1 MLGRPPCGSTSG
13 SGDRW
18 TARQALVGL
27 PARPACMPQTAA
39 THRQNAWLLVLTIGT
54 MLLIVVAPFL
64 LVRDAHRKNAHAAE
78 VVNHTQRV
86 AAVVETLMY
95 DLRNRE
101 SAVVAYAF
109 GHDSPAIRERLAESK
124 REIPVNLERLS
135 ELTRDNPQQQVR
147 IGRLASTIEQRG
159 ALADTILSRPAG
171 SVDKR
176 DIEWLLDRNP
186 LRFIAQE
193 IADTEQQL
201 LQARTREAA
210 ALAKRSEAVA
220 LASMLAQL
228 VLLAAAALL
237 LRWQLSTRRTAEAAA
252 VRAAARASAVL
263 QTVREPMALLDGNL
277 RVVMLNPAF
286 AEVFGADGAS
296 VGQPLE
302 AIGGGSWSAP
312 DTQQRL
318 HDVLARG
325 RELWDHEVVHRG
337 ADGRERTLLVNARRM
352 TLPDNNDDVALVTAN
367 DVTAQKAAELQVR
380 ELNRQLQGKVDQ
392 VSEVNRELEAFSY
405 SVSHDLRA
413 PLRHIGGFADKLSR
427 HLGEARD
434 EKSTHYL
441 QTISNSARRMSRLI
455 DDLLVYSRLGRSA
468 LRLQPVDLQSVVEEL
483 RAMLDSNNAA
493 DHPGHRIDWRI
504 APLPVIVGDENM
516 LRQVWLN
523 LLSNAVKYSTGSE
536 PAIIEVSY
544 NRDDHGDY
552 RFTVADNGV
561 GFDMAYAGKL
571 FGVFQRLHS
580 VSEFEGTGIGLASVR
595 RVLARHGGHIE
606 ADASPG
612 AGARFTFTLP
622 ASADAPL
629 MDPKA

>member
-1 MLGRPPCGSTSG
+1 M
-13 SGDRW
+13 
-18 TARQALVGL
+18 AALTLV
-27 PARPACMPQTAA
+27 A
-39 THRQNAWLLVLTIGT
+39 TLV
-54 MLLIVVAPFL
+54 IVVGPFL
-64 LVRDAHRKNAHAAE
+64 LVREAHRRSDEAAQAVSHTHDVDSTANA
-78 VVNHTQRV
+78 
-86 AAVVETLMY
+86 LMY

-101 SAVVAYAF
+101 SAALAYAF
-109 GHDSPAIRERLAESK
+109 GHDSKTVRDRLEESR
-124 REIPVNLERLS
+124 REIPANLRALTA
-135 ELTRDNPQQQVR
+135 LTRDNPEQQVR
-147 IGRLASTIEQRG
+147 VGRLAALAEQRG
-159 ALADTILSRPAG
+159 MVIDDMLDAAPGTATREQITMLVERNQLRHVAKEITQYEQALLRERL
-171 SVDKR
+171 DK
-176 DIEWLLDRNP
+176 
-186 LRFIAQE
+186 AQRL
-193 IADTEQQL
+193 ARRSTVVTWVAMGLQL
-201 LQARTREAA
+201 LM
-210 ALAKRSEAVA
+210 L
-220 LASMLAQL
+220 LGLGLMLAR
-228 VLLAAAALL
+228 LLGA
-237 LRWQLSTRRTAEAAA
+237 RRTAELAAS
-252 VRAAARASAVL
+252 RSNARAQAVL
-263 QTVREPMALLDGNL
+263 QTVREPVVVLDRNL
-277 RVVMLNPAF
+277 CVVMHNPAF
-286 AEVFGADGAS
+286 AEVFGIEGSALGNSIETVGHGAWTR
-296 VGQPLE
+296 Q
-302 AIGGGSWSAP
+302 
-312 DTQQRL
+312 DMRQRL
-318 HDVLARG
+318 MDVLGRN
-325 RELWDHEVVHRG
+325 RELWDHELPYRDG
-337 ADGRERTLLVNARRM
+337 EGRERTLLVNARRM
-352 TLPDNNDDVALVTAN
+352 TLPDSDDEVALLTAN
-367 DVTAQKAAELQVR
+367 DITAQKAADQQVR

-427 HLGEARD
+427 HLGEAKD
-434 EKSTHYL
+434 EKSIHYL

-523 LLSNAVKYSTGSE
+523 LLSNAVKYSTGSD
-536 PAIIEVSY
+536 PAVIEVTHG
-544 NRDDHGDY
+544 RDDNGDY

-606 ADASPG
+606 ADATPG

-622 ASADAPL
+622 ASSDAPL